1 MRLVLAGLAVCLA
14 GASLCLAV
22 CDDAKFN
29 IEIDLPDKEAYRCPT
44 DPWPLPEMVIPQLS
58 QQYSEQEARPYCMDR
73 VIKYSI
79 SIPNSGPYRPRGA
92 RYGEYEFCPPQ
103 RWVHNLQHGA
113 VAFMYHPCVNP
124 RLKEDLCSLART
136 YYYRHII
143 TPHVGLTKDRPLA
156 LASWAATLE
165 MQQINLT
172 EALTWLHENTLHTS
186 KYELKGNT
194 YDYLLVR
201 PAVASLNE
209 KDQMPYPKPRFK
221 KSFYLPQ
228 DKAVTKE
235 RKQEVKQFTII
246 HNKMMKK
253 RRAVPPDPVTSRG
266 YSNNTSTS
274 DPPREHPDGH
284 PGDGVGVREASGP
297 TIQSNSLFPRHR
309 LASINHP
316 TSPDDG
322 VKLEVGS
329 PRYKSGWNSDSKPK
343 GILFVSED
351 SKEENVDLEET
362 KNTGAI
368 PGGAE
373 NSKDISGKEE
383 SRRSVVE
390 HIGYTGNSTNGSAA
404 IRSRNG
410 FSDSKEQKTTAGQK
424 YNRTRGSSQDTVPMP
439 DNVNSFQSTSTI
451 QLPLTGYFH
460 EKGDFIERGSNL
472 QNSQKSGL
480 VTMNVSEP
488 LAESMNYS
496 QNHAFSEHEK
506 EREAGDSSNLIRHE
520 GQGMATGDGRSSTPS
535 KDVKDGASMLE
546 VPDARH
552 SSTMSTGMVEKGEG
566 ESAKKEQCYCPLG
579 SSDGHQTLAQAGVL
593 ASTKHRQSGQ
603 EVPRAAVDMFVRTPR
618 TEEAAWAAAA
628 LTFLFVLLTLAVL
641 YTRLWRKFRK
651 SESLYWAPDSD
662 HEGQETVSA
671 IIKRRL
677 TVGQA
682 RRKKRQTY
690 KKRPLVFY
698 ENLSDSSE

>member
-1 MRLVLAGLAVCLA
+1 MRLALAALAVCLA
-14 GASLCLAV
+14 CASLCLAV
-22 CDDAKFN
+22 CDDAKFH

-44 DPWPLPEMVIPQLS
+44 DPWPLPEMVIPQLAL
-58 QQYSEQEARPYCMDR
+58 QYSEQEARPYCMEQE
-73 VIKYSI
+73 IKYSV
-79 SIPNSGPYRPRGA
+79 SIPNSGPYRSRGA

-113 VAFMYHPCVNP
+113 VAFLYHPCVNP
-124 RLKEDLCSLART
+124 RLKEDLCLLART
-136 YYYRHII
+136 YYYKPII
-143 TPHVGLTKDRPLA
+143 TPHIGLTKDRPLA

-172 EALTWLHENTLHTS
+172 ETLTWLHEHTPHTS

-194 YDYLLVR
+194 YDYLLIR

-209 KDQMPYPKPRFK
+209 DKMLYPKPQFKMRK
-221 KSFYLPQ
+221 KSFYLSQ
-228 DKAVTKE
+228 DIAVTKE
-235 RKQEVKQFTII
+235 RKPEAKRLTII
-246 HNKMMKK
+246 RNKMMKQ

-266 YSNNTSTS
+266 YLNNISTS
-274 DPPREHPDGH
+274 DPEGR
-284 PGDGVGVREASGP
+284 PGDGVGVREAARP
-297 TIQSNSLFPRHR
+297 TIQPDSLFLTHR
-309 LASINHP
+309 PASINHP

-322 VKLEVGS
+322 VKLEVAIPS
-329 PRYKSGWNSDSKPK
+329 SKSGWDSDSKPT
-343 GILFVSED
+343 GIQFVSED
-351 SKEENVDLEET
+351 SKEEGVRLEET

-368 PGGAE
+368 HRETE
-373 NSKDISGKEE
+373 NSKDVASKED

-390 HIGYTGNSTNGSAA
+390 HIGYTGNSTTDSVAN
-404 IRSRNG
+404 RSRDG
-410 FSDSKEQKTTAGQK
+410 LGDSKEQEATAGQK
-424 YNRTRGSSQDTVPMP
+424 YNKTRGISQGTALLP
-439 DNVNSFQSTSTI
+439 DNVMSLQRTSTT
-451 QLPLTGYFH
+451 QLPPTVNFH
-460 EKGDFIERGSNL
+460 EKGGFIVRGSNL

-488 LAESMNYS
+488 VAESMNYS
-496 QNHAFSEHEK
+496 QSHAFSEHEK
-506 EREAGDSSNLIRHE
+506 ERESGNSSNPVRHE
-520 GQGMATGDGRSSTPS
+520 GQGVATGDGRPSTPS
-535 KDVKDGASMLE
+535 KDVKDGASRLE
-546 VPDARH
+546 LPDAMN
-552 SSTMSTGMVEKGEG
+552 SSTMSTRMVEKGDG

-579 SSDGHQTLAQAGVL
+579 SSDGHQALAQAGVL

-651 SESLYWAPDSD
+651 SESLYWPPDSD
-662 HEGQETVSA
+662 QEGQETVSA

-698 ENLSDSSE
+698 ENLSDSSD